1 MQENKAENN
10 GDVMNAASENINQNF
25 DSLRDLLMSLKR
37 YFIDWGIGDFWSGIL
52 VNLLGALVL
61 FVVSWLAYLLVRRV
75 VLRAIRFLLI
85 KSDNDWGNV
94 LIENKV
100 FSRLT
105 NIVPALVVH
114 VLSPVV
120 FDKLASLVAFIQGA
134 SKVYLVAALL
144 FTLQALLSSVLDVYQ
159 RFEISKRIPIKG
171 LTQAVMLVV
180 SIIGGVFIISIIMG
194 REVGALMAG
203 LGAMFMGFLFV
214 FKDAI
219 MGLVAGIQIA
229 TNDTVRKGDWIEMK
243 SHGVDGDVIDVSL
256 TTVKVQNF
264 DKTVVSI
271 PASKLIT
278 ESCRNWRGM
287 KDSGGRRIK
296 RPIRIDMRS
305 IRFIDDELL
314 EKFKRFD
321 LLKDYL
327 QSKLDEVNAHNQTTK
342 IDLSEL
348 VNGRRLTNIGTFRA
362 YIVAYL
368 KNHPQIRQD
377 RTFLIR
383 QLEPG
388 DNGLPIEIYIFTDT
402 TIWAEYEAIQ
412 ADIFDHLMAVIP
424 EFGLA
429 PFQNSTGIEP
439 ICGELDVSMVSR

>member
-1 MQENKAENN
+1 MQGNETKNITNI
-10 GDVMNAASENINQNF
+10 MNAASTDIKQKF
-25 DSLRDLLMSLKR
+25 DSIRDILLSLKKH
-37 YFIDWGIGDFWSGIL
+37 FIDLGVGDFWSGIL
-52 VNLLGALVL
+52 VNLVGAMVLLVIC
-61 FVVSWLAYLLVRRV
+61 WLSYLLARRV
-75 VLRAIRFLLI
+75 VLRVLRFVLV
-85 KSDNDWGNV
+85 KTDNDWGNI

-114 VLSPVV
+114 VLTPVV
-120 FDKLASLVAFIQGA
+120 FDKLESLVVFVQGA
-134 SKVYLVAALL
+134 SKIYLVLALL
-144 FTLQALLSSVLDVYQ
+144 FTLQALLASVLDIYQ
-159 RFEISKRIPIKG
+159 RYDISKRIPIKG
-171 LTQAVMLVV
+171 FTQAVMLVACF
-180 SIIGGVFIISIIMG
+180 IGGVFVISIIMG
-194 REVGALMAG
+194 REIGTLMAG

-243 SHGVDGDVIDVSL
+243 SHGIDGDVIDVSL

-278 ESCRNWRGM
+278 DSCRNWRGM

-296 RPIRIDMRS
+296 RSIRIDMRS
-305 IRFIDDELL
+305 IRFVDESLL
-314 EKFKRFD
+314 EKFKRFG

-327 QSKLDEVNAHNQTTK
+327 QSKLNELNTHNQTNKT
-342 IDLSEL
+342 DLSEL

-368 KNHPQIRQD
+368 KNHPKIRQD

-388 DNGLPIEIYIFTDT
+388 DNGLPIEIYIFTNT

-424 EFGLA
+424 EFDLA
-429 PFQNSTGIEP
+429 PFQNSTGKEAIS
-439 ICGELDVSMVSR
+439 GDLNVSMMSH

>member
-1 MQENKAENN
+1 MQGNETKNITNI
-10 GDVMNAASENINQNF
+10 MNAASTDIKQKF
-25 DSLRDLLMSLKR
+25 DSIRDILLSLKKH
-37 YFIDWGIGDFWSGIL
+37 FIDLGVGDFWSGIL
-52 VNLLGALVL
+52 VNLVGAMVLLVIC
-61 FVVSWLAYLLVRRV
+61 WLSYLLARRV
-75 VLRAIRFLLI
+75 VLRVLRFVLV
-85 KSDNDWGNV
+85 KTDNDWGNI

-114 VLSPVV
+114 VLTPVV
-120 FDKLASLVAFIQGA
+120 FDKLESLVVFVQGA
-134 SKVYLVAALL
+134 SKIYLVLALL
-144 FTLQALLSSVLDVYQ
+144 FTLQALLASVLDIYQ
-159 RFEISKRIPIKG
+159 RYDISKRIPIKG
-171 LTQAVMLVV
+171 FTQAVMLVACF
-180 SIIGGVFIISIIMG
+180 IGGVFVISIIMG
-194 REVGALMAG
+194 REIGTLMAG

-243 SHGVDGDVIDVSL
+243 SHGIDGDVIDVSL

-278 ESCRNWRGM
+278 DSCRNWRGM

-296 RPIRIDMRS
+296 RSIRIDMRS
-305 IRFIDDELL
+305 IRFVDESLL
-314 EKFKRFD
+314 EKFKRFG

-327 QSKLDEVNAHNQTTK
+327 QSKLNELNTHNQTNKT
-342 IDLSEL
+342 DLSEL

-368 KNHPQIRQD
+368 KNHLKIRQD

-424 EFGLA
+424 EFDLA
-429 PFQNSTGIEP
+429 PFQNSTGKEAIS
-439 ICGELDVSMVSR
+439 GDLNVSMMSH

>member
-10 GDVMNAASENINQNF
+10 GDVMNNASENINQNF
-25 DSLRDLLMSLKR
+25 DSLRDLLISLKG

-144 FTLQALLSSVLDVYQ
+144 FTLQALLSSVLGVYQ

-171 LTQAVMLVV
+171 LTQAVMLVASV
-180 SIIGGVFIISIIMG
+180 IGGVFVISIIMG

-229 TNDTVRKGDWIEMK
+229 INDTVRKGDWIEMK

-402 TIWAEYEAIQ
+402 TIWGEYEAIQ

-424 EFGLA
+424 EFDLA

>member
-1 MQENKAENN
+1 MQEKKAENN
-10 GDVMNAASENINQNF
+10 GDVMNADSENINQNF
-25 DSLRDLLMSLKR
+25 DSLRDLLMSLKG
-37 YFIDWGIGDFWSGIL
+37 YFVDWGIGDFWSGIL

-144 FTLQALLSSVLDVYQ
+144 FTLQALLSSVLGVYQ

-171 LTQAVMLVV
+171 LTQAVMLVASV
-180 SIIGGVFIISIIMG
+180 IGGVFVISIIMG

-424 EFGLA
+424 EFDLA

>member
-1 MQENKAENN
+1 MQEKKAENN
-10 GDVMNAASENINQNF
+10 GDVMNADSENINQNF
-25 DSLRDLLMSLKR
+25 DSLRDLLMSLKG
-37 YFIDWGIGDFWSGIL
+37 YFVDWGIGDFWSGIL

-144 FTLQALLSSVLDVYQ
+144 FTLQALLSSVLGVYQ

-171 LTQAVMLVV
+171 LTQAVMLVASV
-180 SIIGGVFIISIIMG
+180 IGGVFVISIIMG

-229 TNDTVRKGDWIEMK
+229 INDTVRKGDWIEMK

-368 KNHPQIRQD
+368 ENHPQIRQD

-424 EFGLA
+424 EFDLA

>member
-1 MQENKAENN
+1 MQGNETKNITNI
-10 GDVMNAASENINQNF
+10 MNAASTDIKQKF
-25 DSLRDLLMSLKR
+25 DSIRDILLSLKKH
-37 YFIDWGIGDFWSGIL
+37 FIDLGVGDFWSGIL
-52 VNLLGALVL
+52 VNLVGAVVLLVIC
-61 FVVSWLAYLLVRRV
+61 WLSYLLARRV
-75 VLRAIRFLLI
+75 VLRVLRFVLV
-85 KSDNDWGNV
+85 KTDNDWGNI

-114 VLSPVV
+114 VLTPVV
-120 FDKLASLVAFIQGA
+120 FDKLESLVVFVQGA
-134 SKVYLVAALL
+134 SKIYLVLALL
-144 FTLQALLSSVLDVYQ
+144 FTLQALLASVLDIYQ
-159 RFEISKRIPIKG
+159 RYDISKRIPIKG
-171 LTQAVMLVV
+171 FTQAVMLVACF
-180 SIIGGVFIISIIMG
+180 IGGVFVISIIMG
-194 REVGALMAG
+194 REIGTLMAG

-243 SHGVDGDVIDVSL
+243 SHGIDGDVIDVSL

-278 ESCRNWRGM
+278 DSCRNWRGM

-296 RPIRIDMRS
+296 RSIRIDMRS
-305 IRFIDDELL
+305 IRFVDESLL
-314 EKFKRFD
+314 EKFKRFG

-327 QSKLDEVNAHNQTTK
+327 QSKLNELNTHNQTNKT
-342 IDLSEL
+342 DLSEL

-368 KNHPQIRQD
+368 KNHPKIRQD

-424 EFGLA
+424 EFDLA
-429 PFQNSTGIEP
+429 PFQNSTGKEAIS
-439 ICGELDVSMVSR
+439 GDLNVSMMSH

>member
-10 GDVMNAASENINQNF
+10 GDVMNNASENINQNF
-25 DSLRDLLMSLKR
+25 DSLRDLLISLKG

-114 VLSPVV
+114 VLAPVV

-144 FTLQALLSSVLDVYQ
+144 FTLQALLSSVLGVYQ

-171 LTQAVMLVV
+171 LTQAVMLVASV
-180 SIIGGVFIISIIMG
+180 IGGVFVISIIMG

-229 TNDTVRKGDWIEMK
+229 INDTVRKGDWIEMK

-424 EFGLA
+424 EFDLA